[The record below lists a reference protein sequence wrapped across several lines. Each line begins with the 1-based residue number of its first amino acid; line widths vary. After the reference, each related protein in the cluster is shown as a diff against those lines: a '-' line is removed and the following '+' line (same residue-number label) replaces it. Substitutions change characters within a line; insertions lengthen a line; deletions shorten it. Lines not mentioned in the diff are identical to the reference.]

1 VSGEM
6 PRRRLG
12 LVGPEIAVIGFGAAA
27 LGGADSPASWGS
39 QDDQA
44 SLAAMRR
51 AVDHG
56 VNWIDTAA
64 AYGCGHSEDVIGRF
78 LRDLPP
84 SLRPL
89 VFTKGGLI
97 RSNQHGGKAF
107 IRSLQPASVRAECE
121 ASLRR
126 LCVDQIDM
134 YQFHWPDETDA
145 PVEESWGA
153 MERLI
158 EEGKVRFAGV
168 SNFNVALL
176 ERCEAIRHVDSLQC
190 PLSLIRPQAAKEEI
204 SWCLAHGVGVL
215 GYSPMQSGLL
225 TDAFASAWQRS
236 RRVTGVVRCES
247 SRSRTYPRIW
257 TCAMRFGPPQSAMT
271 RLSRRLRSPGRFL
284 SRVLRRSLQ
293 ARALRN
299 RLMDGSKRRT
309 SGSRRR
315 TAKRSQMPQMRQR
328 QEKESQH
335 FALMFT
341 CLSHRAAAPLPLL
354 VVHER

>member
-1 VSGEM
+1 MSLLAEYTPPRTSTRSLTEAWVSGEM

-134 YQFHWPDETDA
+134 YQFHWPDETDT
-145 PVEESWGA
+145 PVEESWVRWSGSSKK
-153 MERLI
+153 
-158 EEGKVRFAGV
+158 GKCGLREYRTSPWRC
-168 SNFNVALL
+168 SNAARRSATSTPCNV
-176 ERCEAIRHVDSLQC
+176 H
-190 PLSLIRPQAAKEEI
+190 
-204 SWCLAHGVGVL
+204 
-215 GYSPMQSGLL
+215 Y
-225 TDAFASAWQRS
+225 RS
-236 RRVTGVVRCES
+236 S
-247 SRSRTYPRIW
+247 D
-257 TCAMRFGPPQSAMT
+257 
-271 RLSRRLRSPGRFL
+271 RRLQRKRYPG
-284 SRVLRRSLQ
+284 
-293 ARALRN
+293 AWP
-299 RLMDGSKRRT
+299 
-309 SGSRRR
+309 
-315 TAKRSQMPQMRQR
+315 TA
-328 QEKESQH
+328 
-335 FALMFT
+335 
-341 CLSHRAAAPLPLL
+341 
-354 VVHER
+354 